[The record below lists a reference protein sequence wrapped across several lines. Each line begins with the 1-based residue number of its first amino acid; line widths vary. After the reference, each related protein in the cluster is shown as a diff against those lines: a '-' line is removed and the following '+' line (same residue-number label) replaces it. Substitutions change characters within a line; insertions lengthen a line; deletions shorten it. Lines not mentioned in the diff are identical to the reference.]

1 MKRIL
6 CLLLLFVSLPV
17 FALAD
22 YPDFSSYSLKE
33 LNAILIDLRLHQWKT
48 EEWQEVL
55 VPPGVYEIGVEI
67 PAGHWSIRPDKGL
80 GPCYAIYASG
90 IKDQGHDVDLSAG
103 EYIME
108 CVCDSSSVYYSGEY
122 KESTD
127 FEMEEGHFIRLDCA
141 MVFTPFIGKPGFSFR

>member
-6 CLLLLFVSLPV
+6 CLLLLSVFLPV

-67 PAGHWSIRPDKGL
+67 PAGH
-80 GPCYAIYASG
+80 
-90 IKDQGHDVDLSAG
+90 
-103 EYIME
+103 
-108 CVCDSSSVYYSGEY
+108 
-122 KESTD
+122 
-127 FEMEEGHFIRLDCA
+127 
-141 MVFTPFIGKPGFSFR
+141 